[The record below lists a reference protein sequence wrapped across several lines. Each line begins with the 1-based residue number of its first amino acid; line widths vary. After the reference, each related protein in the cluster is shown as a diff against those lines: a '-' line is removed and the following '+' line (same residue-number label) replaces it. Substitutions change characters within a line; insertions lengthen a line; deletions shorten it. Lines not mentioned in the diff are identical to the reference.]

1 MYTKYHPYKTNLN
14 EINDTTCLKLLK
26 IKKITFDIL
35 SNYLLKRTRYQR
47 TFLDPFIFSISIRK
61 RIRVD
66 ELKSKP
72 KKKNWRLDWF
82 EGQQILR

>member
-1 MYTKYHPYKTNLN
+1 MNLN
-14 EINDTTCLKLLK
+14 EINDTRCLKLLK
-26 IKKITFDIL
+26 IKKITSDIL
-35 SNYLLKRTRYQR
+35 SNYLLKWYQR

-72 KKKNWRLDWF
+72 KKKK
-82 EGQQILR
+82 